1 MLEVA
6 GSADSS
12 TSLARRTA
20 LGRAYG
26 MRFSADRASR
36 AGQLTL
42 ELADALAGAPQFA
55 LQAPD
60 VCINLIAVVAAHL
73 LREDW
78 RIVRCW
84 TGSGV
89 SAGHL
94 PSLAGGP
101 AAGPPESAAGR
112 AGRCS

>member
-26 MRFSADRASR
+26 MRFSAARASR

-55 LQAPD
+55 LEAPD
-60 VCINLIAVVAAHL
+60 VCIDLIAVVAAHP
-73 LREDW
+73 LRED
-78 RIVRCW
+78 RRGVRCW
-84 TGSGV
+84 TGAGG
-89 SAGHL
+89 SARHL
-94 PSLAGGP
+94 PSP
-101 AAGPPESAAGR
+101 ARRNRCWAARIHARG
-112 AGRCS
+112 A